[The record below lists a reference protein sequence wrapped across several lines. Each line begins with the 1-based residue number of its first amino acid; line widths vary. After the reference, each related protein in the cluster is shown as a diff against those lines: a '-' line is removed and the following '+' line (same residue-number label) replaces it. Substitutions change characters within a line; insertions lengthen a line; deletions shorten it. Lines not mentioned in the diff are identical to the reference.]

1 MSDIVTNLQSES
13 NIPIYANI
21 VFFFILSILFVNE
34 NKTKNSKDPYR
45 KQWKE
50 TTRYVLIIL
59 SLILVVG
66 FIFTK
71 IANIDFLTKYETYYN
86 YSLGALVAA
95 YGLIY
100 LSQYET
106 VAFTMYIVSILIL
119 FVGMAILFNV
129 FLNFFKS
136 LRGLTGYFVNFL
148 FFIPC
153 LLSDFVTYMLNEY
166 KATPN
171 TVLVLFAAEILLLL
185 LYTYLP
191 NLLFKISMK
200 DGIPVLENYEYLKSE
215 NIISLENELLA
226 DSKAIKVFSEDQE
239 AVRRE
244 YSFSMW
250 IYLNQH
256 STSMASYNKETNIF
270 SFGNGKPR
278 ITYFNDKNDPDNK
291 DIYRIYFSNPINE
304 GTVDETSENTY
315 YDLKLPSQKW
325 NHLVF
330 NYKSKHVDL
339 FVNGNLIRTFTFKES
354 IPTYNLGDLVTIGSN
369 NGLSGAIANI
379 RYYKKNLSK
388 QQISNIYNILMNKN
402 PPINNL

>member
-1 MSDIVTNLQSES
+1 
-13 NIPIYANI
+13 
-21 VFFFILSILFVNE
+21 
-34 NKTKNSKDPYR
+34 
-45 KQWKE
+45 
-50 TTRYVLIIL
+50 
-59 SLILVVG
+59 
-66 FIFTK
+66 
-71 IANIDFLTKYETYYN
+71 
-86 YSLGALVAA
+86 
-95 YGLIY
+95 
-100 LSQYET
+100 
-106 VAFTMYIVSILIL
+106 
-119 FVGMAILFNV
+119 
-129 FLNFFKS
+129 
-136 LRGLTGYFVNFL
+136 
-148 FFIPC
+148 
-153 LLSDFVTYMLNEY
+153 MLNEY

-226 DSKAIKVFSEDQE
+226 DSKALKVFSEDQE

-339 FVNGNLIRTFTFKES
+339 FVNGNLVRTFTFKES

-369 NGLSGAIANI
+369 HGLSGAIANI

>member
-1 MSDIVTNLQSES
+1 MPDIVTNLQSET

-45 KQWKE
+45 KEWKD
-50 TTRYVLIIL
+50 TSRYILIIL
-59 SLILVVG
+59 SIIMVVG

-71 IANIDFLTKYETYYN
+71 LANIEFLTKYETSYN
-86 YSLGALVAA
+86 YSLGALMIA

-100 LSQYET
+100 LSQYES
-106 VAFTMYIVSILIL
+106 VAFTMYIVSILIV
-119 FVGMAILFNV
+119 FVGMAIFFNV

-171 TVLVLFAAEILLLL
+171 TVLVLFVAEILLLL

-270 SFGNGKPR
+270 SFGNGKPK
-278 ITYFNDKNDPDNK
+278 ITYFNDKNDSDNK
-291 DIYRIYFSNPINE
+291 DIYRVYFSNPINE

-339 FVNGNLIRTFTFKES
+339 FVNGNLVRTFTFKES

-379 RYYKKNLSK
+379 RYYKNNLSK

>member
-1 MSDIVTNLQSES
+1 MPDIVTNLQSES

-34 NKTKNSKDPYR
+34 NKGANNKDPY
-45 KQWKE
+45 KKEWKD
-50 TTRYVLIIL
+50 TTRYILIIL
-59 SLILVVG
+59 SIIMVVV

-71 IANIDFLTKYETYYN
+71 IANIDSLTKYESSYN
-86 YSLGALVAA
+86 YSLGALITA

-100 LSQYET
+100 LSQFES
-106 VAFTMYIVSILIL
+106 VAFTMYIVSILIV

-136 LRGLTGYFVNFL
+136 LRGLTGYFVNML

-153 LLSDFVTYMLNEY
+153 LISDFVTYILNEY

-171 TVLVLFAAEILLLL
+171 TVLILFVVEILLLL
-185 LYTYLP
+185 LYVYLP
-191 NLLFKISMK
+191 NMLFTISMK
-200 DGIPVLENYEYLKSE
+200 DGIPVLANYEYLREE
-215 NIISLENELLA
+215 NVISLENEILT
-226 DSKAIKVFSEDQE
+226 DSRSINVFSDDDTT
-239 AVRRE
+239 VRKE

-250 IYLNQH
+250 LYLNQH

-270 SFGNGKPR
+270 SFGNGKPK
-278 ITYFNDKNDPDNK
+278 ITYYNNENDPDNK
-291 DIYRIYFSNPINE
+291 DIYRIYFSNPNYQ
-304 GTVDETSENTY
+304 GTEQENIENTY

-325 NHLVF
+325 NHIVF
-330 NYKSKHVDL
+330 NYKSRHVDL
-339 FVNGNLIRTFTFKES
+339 FVNGNLVRTFTFKKT
-354 IPTYNLGDLVTIGSN
+354 IPTYNLGDLITIGSN

-388 QQISNIYNILMNKN
+388 HEIATIYNMLMNKN
-402 PPINNL
+402 PPVNNL